1 MSGILTLVI
10 LYVNPTFALANE
22 SVVMRLWLAHGAYP
36 VTIIVT
42 VLDHPTGV
50 DGLKGT
56 LVQQG
61 QRGGY
66 RTDIIH
72 KHTKQT

>member
-1 MSGILTLVI
+1 MSRILTLVI

-22 SVVMRLWLAHGAYP
+22 SVVMRPWLALGAYP

-56 LVQQG
+56 LVQQR